1 MPTKK
6 KVEPRL
12 KLISLILKDSLGRAG
27 IDLPNNVAISTA
39 GEIMQG
45 VDLGDCREGC
55 KEGCKDGCKD
65 GCQSVQKTS

>member
-12 KLISLILKDSLGRAG
+12 KLISLILKDSLERAG
-27 IDLPNNVAISTA
+27 IDLPNSVAISTA

-65 GCQSVQKTS
+65 GCQNSSKTS